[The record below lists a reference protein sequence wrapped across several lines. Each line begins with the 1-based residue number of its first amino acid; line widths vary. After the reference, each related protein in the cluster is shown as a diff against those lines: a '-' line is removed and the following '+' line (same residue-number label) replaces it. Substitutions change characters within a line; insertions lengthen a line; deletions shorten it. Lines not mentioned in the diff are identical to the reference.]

1 MNVEKAIHYT
11 QSGPSSDMQHASP
24 SARDVRPVW
33 TQTQPWTALYGLL
46 ECATQTIQRQT
57 HKYRLT
63 YLGSSV

>member
-33 TQTQPWTALYGLL
+33 TQTQPWTA
-46 ECATQTIQRQT
+46 TVFWNVQ
-57 HKYRLT
+57 HKPF
-63 YLGSSV
+63 SVRHTNTDLPILVVR